1 MCGFLS
7 GITRRKTMLSFAR
20 LYVLLVLCAFPS
32 LAKATAEVHLA
43 DDSLLTASSP
53 PPAPTRVPVL
63 FVHGHS
69 FDLLDIGNTTDDPL
83 NPNYK
88 KNWWNALNRFAFIQ
102 TDHRSHQQQRSQYRA
117 ILHPFRR
124 PGSIHH

>member
-43 DDSLLTASSP
+43 YDSLLTASSP
-53 PPAPTRVPVL
+53 PPAPSRVPVL

-69 FDLLDIGNTTDDPL
+69 LDLLAIGNTTVDPIV
-83 NPNYK
+83 PNYK
-88 KNWWNALNRFAFIQ
+88 
-102 TDHRSHQQQRSQYRA
+102 QYLQ
-117 ILHPFRR
+117 IVLKLLP
-124 PGSIHH
+124 